1 MERGHIPVR
10 RCIGCGRRRPAREM
24 IRLTAIDDS
33 VVSRTTKGKTPG
45 RGCYACPEEKCLEK
59 ALQKARL
66 EKALR
71 RKITTVPS
79 KEGLLTGLKEG
90 MT

>member
-1 MERGHIPVR
+1 
-10 RCIGCGRRRPAREM
+10 M
-24 IRLTAIDDS
+24 IRLTAIDES
-33 VVSRTTKGKTPG
+33 VVKGTIEGKTPG

-71 RKITTVPS
+71 RKIATVPS

-90 MT
+90 KT